1 MIQVFQNWG
10 EAFKQKKWLI
20 ILVVFFILIS
30 ATLFW
35 LWQRTQQA
43 EEKYRQAVVLQQEQ
57 LEQDQLLRRAL
68 NISQMNAKELQVA
81 YDELKTKPPAA
92 TFTVTAPSLEVAA
105 EQVVERINKQDATLP
120 PAALE
125 KTDRTA
131 VVKNDTE
138 YKVDVLKINLDKA
151 WEVSAGVGSHRGDAY
166 MPLGVQRNY
175 APHKAV
181 AAEVHLVPEELVRGK
196 IKASGW
202 EVKHVWRY

>member
-138 YKVDVLKINLDKA
+138 YKVDVLKINLDKT
-151 WEVSAGVGSHRGDAY
+151 WELSTGLGFHRGDAY
-166 MPLGVQRNY
+166 IPLGVQRNY
-175 APHKAV
+175 APNKAV
-181 AAEVHLVPEELVRGK
+181 AAEVHLVPEDLVKGK
-196 IKASGW
+196 IKTSGW
-202 EVKHVWRY
+202 EVKYVLRY

>member
-81 YDELKTKPPAA
+81 YDALKTEPPA
-92 TFTVTAPSLEVAA
+92 TNFTVNAPSLEVASK
-105 EQVVERINKQDATLP
+105 QVVERINKQDTTLP
-120 PAALE
+120 PGILE

-138 YKVDVLKINLDKA
+138 YKVDVLKINLDKT
-151 WEVSAGVGSHRGDAY
+151 WELSTGLGFHRGDAY
-166 MPLGVQRNY
+166 IPFGVQRNY
-175 APHKAV
+175 APNKAV
-181 AAEVHLVPEELVRGK
+181 AAEMHLVPEDLVRGK
-196 IKASGW
+196 VKTSGW
-202 EVKHVWRY
+202 EVKYVLRY